1 MANNK
6 GQFKKPE
13 QEFEQRLIQVARVTR
28 VMKGGKRMRFR
39 ALLAIGDRKGRVG
52 IGVAKGADVTMAIQ
66 KAFNQAKKNLV
77 HVPIVKGTIPHEVV
91 VKFKASK
98 IMMKPAI
105 SGSGVKAGGAVRVIL
120 ELAGVQDVT
129 AKILGGS
136 NKINNVKATLAALDT
151 FKLNDKARNAL
162 DKQKE
167 AAEKRGK
174 RLSDEAQKSRG
185 NRRGGRRNDRQDDA
199 KKPSRKPAAKKES
212 VKKEKETAK

>member
-1 MANNK
+1 
-6 GQFKKPE
+6 
-13 QEFEQRLIQVARVTR
+13 
-28 VMKGGKRMRFR
+28 
-39 ALLAIGDRKGRVG
+39 
-52 IGVAKGADVTMAIQ
+52 
-66 KAFNQAKKNLV
+66 
-77 HVPIVKGTIPHEVV
+77 
-91 VKFKASK
+91 
-98 IMMKPAI
+98 MMKPAI